1 MNKISIL
8 ETNIFFLIFMLGYI
22 SLAILVGGALP
33 ADCPEW
39 LAFCVNDAVVIAPI
53 AVILICKKAKLG
65 EILRLERIGVRD
77 VIVTY
82 VGAYTLLP
90 MISFLNVLT
99 MLFAKN
105 HVNDMVLDIYNYPL
119 WLQLLIIAVLPALVE
134 EFVFRGFFY
143 GSYRRR
149 NVLGGALMS
158 GLFFGLMHMNINQ
171 FAYAFVIGVV
181 FCLLYEATG
190 NFFIPVVAHF
200 AINANTIFT
209 LAFSGVESQEITQSA
224 SVGIADSMP
233 LPAMI
238 IVLSVIFAVGVVGV
252 VIFGWLLSLLAKW
265 HGREGFL
272 KKDIR
277 VFNDEQDGK
286 FIDKTFWMAVVPLVI
301 YMIMLEM
308 QI

>member
-1 MNKISIL
+1 MNKINIS
-8 ETNIFFLIFMLGYI
+8 ETNIFFLLFMLAYI
-22 SLAILVGGALP
+22 LLALLVGNILP

-39 LAFCVNDAVVIAPI
+39 LAFCVNDVVILAPI
-53 AVILICKKAKLG
+53 IIILIGKKTGLKEVLCF
-65 EILRLERIGVRD
+65 ERIGIKD
-77 VIVTY
+77 VLVTY
-82 VGAYTLLP
+82 IGAYTLLP
-90 MISFLNVLT
+90 IISFLNVLT

-105 HVNDMVLDIYNYPL
+105 YVNGMVMDIYSYPL
-119 WLQLLIIAVLPALVE
+119 WLQLLLIAVMPALVE

-149 NVLGGALMS
+149 HVLGGALMS
-158 GLFFGLMHMNINQ
+158 GLFFGLIHMNINQ

-209 LAFSGVESQEITQSA
+209 LAFSDTQAEEIAQTAGMSLLEE
-224 SVGIADSMP
+224 VPMP
-233 LPAMI
+233 ILM
-238 IVLSVIFAVGVVGV
+238 VSLGVIFTVGVFGV
-252 VIFGWLLSLLAKW
+252 AVFFWLLSLLAKW

-272 KKDIR
+272 TKNVR

-286 FIDKTFWMAVVPLVI
+286 FIDKTFFIAVVPLVI
-301 YMIMLEM
+301 YMMLLEM
-308 QI
+308 